1 MCIRDRNAIAPGI
14 INTSMNSKFSEEE
27 INNIQEEIPLEKI
40 GEPEEDVISD
50 VFGSLLCQKYALW
63 IKYLL
68 YRILVVW
75 LVRVSVNKFDTLV

>member
-1 MCIRDRNAIAPGI
+1 MIRVRDI
-14 INTSMNSKFSEEE
+14 FS
-27 INNIQEEIPLEKI
+27 
-40 GEPEEDVISD
+40 VISD
-50 VFGSLLCQKYALW
+50 VFGSLLCQKCALW